1 MLEILPFVK
10 IGKPYNGR
18 ELVNTIGNCQLWYE
32 YPIPA
37 DLKKQRKIIRQL
49 RRWIEGLGSR
59 GIVQGFAFDHYS
71 PSPEALHIRFDCT
84 DEEKL
89 KIVRNELSNEVKK
102 LLPNYVL
109 EERLWDAGKGPEQVY
124 RAYEFGTR
132 CAFLAWQLIESGRFP
147 EEYFSDFFVEESD
160 KEIIA
165 KQIPFEFQGH
175 LNHGVMNSL
184 GISKYPNEALI
195 HSRLLVRILMD
206 SKKYKNRQ
214 ELIDWIEK
222 NLALK

>member
-1 MLEILPFVK
+1 M
-10 IGKPYNGR
+10 
-18 ELVNTIGNCQLWYE
+18 WYE
-32 YPIPA
+32 FPIPA
-37 DLKKQRKIIRQL
+37 NAEKQREIIRQL
-49 RRWIEGLGSR
+49 REWIESLESR

-71 PSPEALHIRFDCT
+71 PNPEALHIRFDCAG
-84 DEEKL
+84 EENL
-89 KIVRNELSNEVKK
+89 KIVRKELENEVKK
-102 LLPNYVL
+102 FLPNYVL
-109 EERLWDAGKGPEQVY
+109 EERLWDGGKNSEQIY

-132 CAFLAWQLIESGRFP
+132 CAFLAWKLIENGRFP
-147 EEYFSDFFVEESD
+147 EEYFSNFFIEENN
-160 KEIIA
+160 KEIVA

-195 HSRLLVRILMD
+195 HSRLLMKILMD
-206 SKKYKNRQ
+206 SKKFKNRQ